1 MIDSVINSAQIGII
15 GMCVFSA
22 PMLAAGP
29 VSGNFYTTTDIDHQN
44 KPFADENDSFNTI
57 DTLQQDKNF
66 IKFELTEIK
75 EDFSL
80 ENGFELADGTI
91 NNAKLFLDNIVEE
104 HIMVPHI
111 AANAMGQVGLTWD
124 SLTHRIYLTIDE
136 NGELRL
142 TLVNRNNLNE
152 CDSMQRNIGIRDEI
166 IRKIKT
172 AL

>member
-1 MIDSVINSAQIGII
+1 MINSAQIGII
-15 GMCVFSA
+15 GMCGVF
-22 PMLAAGP
+22 AGP
-29 VSGNFYTTTDIDHQN
+29 MTPASPMSANFYTTDSTHQN
-44 KPFADENDSFNTI
+44 KPFADGNDSFNTI
-57 DTLQQDKNF
+57 DTIQQDKNF
-66 IKFELTEIK
+66 IQFELTEVK
-75 EDFSL
+75 KDFSL
-80 ENGFELADGTI
+80 ENGFELANGTI
-91 NNAKLFLDNIVEE
+91 NNAKVFLDNIVNE

-136 NGELRL
+136 NGELCL